1 MLADSDG
8 ANEKV
13 LLSSSEPI
21 ISPSWSPDGKRVAYV
36 SFETGIAKV
45 YIQEIASGKR
55 EAVLSKIL
63 RLALH
68 HGLQMESIFL

>member
-8 ANEKV
+8 ANEKI
-13 LLSSSEPI
+13 LLSSSDPI

-45 YIQEIASGKR
+45 FIQEIEK
-55 EAVLSKIL
+55 LIL
-63 RLALH
+63 KVVC
-68 HGLQMESIFL
+68 QY